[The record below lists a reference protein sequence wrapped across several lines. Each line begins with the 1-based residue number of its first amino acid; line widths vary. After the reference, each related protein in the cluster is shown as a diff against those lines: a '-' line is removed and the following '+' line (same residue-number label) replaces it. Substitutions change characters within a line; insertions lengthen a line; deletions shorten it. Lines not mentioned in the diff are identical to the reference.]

1 VDMGDMLEVTD
12 GQRDMA
18 GVTGGHRGVV
28 GLLSGE
34 QAGCGRRVR

>member
-1 VDMGDMLEVTD
+1 MDMGDMLEVTD